1 MGKIYILM
9 GKSASGKDSLYE
21 ALLQCEALH
30 IKPVVGYTTRPIRSG
45 ETEGKEY
52 HFVEKEELEE
62 LRKAGLVI
70 EERVYQTVYGAWHY
84 FTVDDQS
91 LQLEA
96 GNYLYIGTLES
107 YKRIRDYFGEKNVV
121 PLYIEV
127 EDGLR
132 LCRAVERE
140 RQQAEPKYAELCRRF
155 LADTEDF
162 SESKL
167 QQAGIL
173 ERYENV
179 EFETCLKLLKQK
191 IGGWERK

>member
-70 EERVYQTVYGAWHY
+70 EERVYQTIYGAWHY

-107 YKRIRDYFGEKNVV
+107 YKRIRDYFGEENVV

>member
-107 YKRIRDYFGEKNVV
+107 YKRIRDYFGEENVV

>member
-107 YKRIRDYFGEKNVV
+107 YKRIRDYFGEENVV

-191 IGGWERK
+191 IGGWEQK